1 MFFIHPAAQFLS
13 SVSANSFDLIFATV
27 IVLHVFL
34 PRLPSSPA
42 SCGGAPGCGLI
53 RFHFSGNVLGLQFI
67 VGRTAGSLLLLHAR
81 KMFPWVARLEHRL
94 KLAKTVRSILRNG
107 CAIMFFAYIR
117 VILRPG
123 SGYRS

>member
-1 MFFIHPAAQFLS
+1 
-13 SVSANSFDLIFATV
+13 
-27 IVLHVFL
+27 
-34 PRLPSSPA
+34 
-42 SCGGAPGCGLI
+42 LI
-53 RFHFSGNVLGLQFI
+53 RFHFSGNVPGLQFI

-81 KMFPWVARLEHRL
+81 KMFPWMARLEHRL
-94 KLAKTVRSILRNG
+94 KLAKTVRSVLRNA